1 MKLNKE
7 EKSWILYDVANSAFT
22 MVLTATIPVFFA
34 ALVDMAGVDAV
45 CNNDVIKFLFSRN
58 ANLAL
63 SGDLFA
69 FAALKTSLFGLTT
82 TIAVVLVA
90 IVAPVI
96 GAIADY
102 RGMKKK
108 MFTISLLIGVAG
120 LLTLGLTA
128 DWMAYLF
135 LIIIARIGY
144 STCNIFYDSMLVD
157 VTTDERMD
165 YVSSF
170 GYAWGYIGSCI
181 PFTVGIV
188 LILTTPFGLTTQH
201 ATQISFILT
210 AIWWMMMTIP
220 LMKNVKQTYY
230 VEKVDHVVRESFKRV
245 LVTMKKIKMNRQLL
259 FFIIAYFC
267 YIDGVYTIISMA
279 TTYGTEVGLEST
291 GMIVALLVT
300 QLVAFPSAI
309 AAGILAK
316 RYGAMKL
323 IKIFIVVYAGICI
336 YGYGLDTQFEFWV
349 LAVTVGLVQGGIQSL
364 SRAYYGKIIPKDE
377 SSEYFGFFD
386 IFGKFADFFGP
397 LVITISASVFGAS
410 RYGVLALIIL
420 FIIGFILMSKIEKM
434 NLTANSNI
442 I

>member
-1 MKLNKE
+1 MKLNKA

-45 CNNDVIKFLFSRN
+45 CNNALVKVLFTRN
-58 ANLAL
+58 AGLAL
-63 SGDLFA
+63 AGNLDA
-69 FAALKTSLFGLTT
+69 FAALKTSLFGITT
-82 TIAVVLVA
+82 TVAVILVA
-90 IVAPVI
+90 IIAPVI

-102 RGMKKK
+102 KGMKKK
-108 MFTISLLIGVAG
+108 MFTVSLLIGIVG
-120 LLTLGLTA
+120 LFTLGLTQ
-128 DWMAYLF
+128 DWMAYLL

-157 VTTDERMD
+157 VSTDERMD

-181 PFTVGIV
+181 PFTIGIV
-188 LILTTPFGLTTQH
+188 LILTTPFGLTTQQ

-210 AIWWMMMTIP
+210 GIWWFLLTIP
-220 LMKNVKQTYY
+220 LLKNVKQTYY
-230 VEKVDHVVRESFKRV
+230 VKHVDHVVQASFKRV
-245 LVTMKKIKMNRQLL
+245 GLTMRKIMKDKKLL

-300 QLVAFPSAI
+300 QFVAFPSAI

-316 RYGAMKL
+316 RFGAMSL
-323 IKIFIVVYAGICI
+323 IKFFIIVYAGICV
-336 YGYGLDTQFEFWV
+336 YGYGLDTQAEFWV

-397 LVITISASVFGAS
+397 LLITISATIFGAS
-410 RYGVLALIIL
+410 KYGILALVVL
-420 FIIGFILMSKIEKM
+420 FAIGFVLMSKIDKM
-434 NLTANSNI
+434 SVNKAL
-442 I
+442 